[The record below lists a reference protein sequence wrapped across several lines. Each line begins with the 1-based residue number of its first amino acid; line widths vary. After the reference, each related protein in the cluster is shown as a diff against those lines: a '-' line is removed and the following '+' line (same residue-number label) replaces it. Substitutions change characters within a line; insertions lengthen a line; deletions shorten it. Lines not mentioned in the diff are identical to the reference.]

1 MSRGVDGVKGVQ
13 SVNRGVNG
21 VEGIQTEPWR
31 GWCGGV
37 QTVSRGAG
45 GVEEVQTL
53 NRGVDGVKTLPV
65 SRGEGNG
72 SDSTFNSQSWWGLH

>member
-37 QTVSRGAG
+37 
-45 GVEEVQTL
+45 
-53 NRGVDGVKTLPV
+53 KTLPV
-65 SRGEGNG
+65 NRGEGNG
-72 SDSTFNSQSWWGLH
+72 SDSTSSSQSWWELH